1 MKKLIISLVM
11 CAFVMGVSAKNNAK
25 DNAEPK
31 SENSS
36 TVQLSGLVVDKDSKE
51 ALVGVEVQIEGLNMK
66 TYTDFDG
73 KFSFSNLKPGEYNV
87 TASYISYKKNIVEL
101 VDAKNQNNQVSIKLE
116 SSN

>member
-1 MKKLIISLVM
+1 MKKLIVSLVM
-11 CAFVMGVSAKNNAK
+11 CAFVVGASAKNNATEK
-25 DNAEPK
+25 AEPK

-73 KFSFSNLKPGEYNV
+73 KFTFSDLKPGEYNL